1 MAIKSFNQRP
11 PTLIDSGLDTPA
23 QQCPREWMQFI
34 VKECALIKMIWL
46 NGWSLFALLWMELKN
61 STPTHSSTT
70 SLCVILW
77 HLIWC
82 EWTNVRVVAG
92 NLCDFTIALCH
103 FTSSSPRFYY
113 HLRNALGFRTR
124 KLRYSFALLS
134 APFSA
139 LKCGI
144 SNCMESW
151 GILQIMRVR
160 QTRWINFD
168 LLAQHCCWTQCAGA
182 SSWMSVDCAENHIDL
197 SSEMRMKSRRRRIWK
212 SSATDSDF
220 FEFEMWGWE
229 MRNGIPVELT
239 LCTSLL
245 LLAGGCPDL

>member
-1 MAIKSFNQRP
+1 MVMAIKSFNQRP
-11 PTLIDSGLDTPA
+11 PTLIDSGLDTPP

-34 VKECALIKMIWL
+34 VKECALIKMIRL

-134 APFSA
+134 AFLCPEVRNIKLHGELRNS
-139 LKCGI
+139 
-144 SNCMESW
+144 SNYE
-151 GILQIMRVR
+151 GQ
-160 QTRWINFD
+160 
-168 LLAQHCCWTQCAGA
+168 
-182 SSWMSVDCAENHIDL
+182 
-197 SSEMRMKSRRRRIWK
+197 
-212 SSATDSDF
+212 TDSMYKLWF
-220 FEFEMWGWE
+220 VG
-229 MRNGIPVELT
+229 T
-239 LCTSLL
+239 TLL
-245 LLAGGCPDL
+245 LDTMRGCFFLDVCWLRRKSHWFE